1 MPIPTSVYAEMTPN
15 PEVMKFVADRALIA
29 DQHQVEF
36 RSKAEAALC
45 SPLAEELF
53 NFPFVEGIFISGA
66 FVSVKKDQSLGWEMI
81 VCPHAAPF
89 GSDDVGPVC
98 GCPRDLSRQRCGQ

>member
-53 NFPFVEGIFISGA
+53 NFPLSKA
-66 FVSVKKDQSLGWEMI
+66 FSS
-81 VCPHAAPF
+81 AAP
-89 GSDDVGPVC
+89 
-98 GCPRDLSRQRCGQ
+98 LSRSKKTKASGGK

>member
-1 MPIPTSVYAEMTPN
+1 MPIPTSVYAETTPN
-15 PEVMKFVADRALIA
+15 PKVMKFVADRVLIA

-36 RSKAEAALC
+36 RSKSEAALC

-53 NFPFVEGIFISGA
+53 NFPFVEGVFISGA

-81 VCPHAAPF
+81 VQQL
-89 GSDDVGPVC
+89 
-98 GCPRDLSRQRCGQ
+98 RE